1 MKNNMKVPNLLIHE
15 KSPYLLQHAYNPV
28 QWHPWAKE
36 AFEKARREDKL
47 VFLSIGYSTCHWC
60 HVMAHESFEDRE
72 VANLLNEFFVCIKVD
87 REERPDIDKIYMMAC
102 QAFTGRGGW
111 PLTIFMTPQRQPVY
125 GATYIPRES
134 RPNMIGMLDLLPRI
148 QEIWKNKREEV
159 LKAADQVVS
168 LIGKTDDRI
177 AAGLNK
183 QDLTVAFQSLEA
195 EFDKTYGGFGPAPKF
210 PMPHQIMF
218 LLRYNLWTGD
228 KKALEM
234 AAKTLDL
241 MGRGGIYD
249 HLGFGFH
256 RYSTDEK
263 WLLPHFEKMLY
274 DQALLSMTYAE
285 AYGALGFP
293 VFREKAAEIF
303 NYVLRDMTSPA
314 GGFYSAEDA
323 DSENEEGK
331 FYLWTSDEMEQVLS
345 REEAQLIAEIYNV
358 EKEGNFYEPLTGSKS
373 GRNILHLKKSWP
385 EIALSLGVSG
395 EELRCR
401 SAKAREKLFAVREK
415 RIHPHRDDKILTD
428 WNGLMIAALAIGA
441 RLLKENSYLEA
452 ALRALEFIVNNMRK
466 ADGGLLHRYRESEAA
481 IEANLDDY
489 SFLIWALIEAY
500 ETTLDERRLLKALEL
515 NDYLTAHF
523 SDEKSGGFYF
533 TPDFSTD
540 LIVRQKDS
548 YDGAVPSGNS
558 VMLLNLLRLSR
569 ITGNS
574 QLEDT
579 ARRINQ
585 AFAAAVRQNPAAHTQ
600 FMTGLGFAEM
610 PSSEVVVVGKRND
623 GDTKLMLDELR
634 CRFLPNAMIVFR
646 PADETDA
653 AIARIAPFTKDMK
666 SIDGKAT
673 AYVCSN
679 FVCSKPTTDIQEM
692 LMLLNT
698 QNLSDVNRSGH

>member
-28 QWHPWAKE
+28 QWHPWAEE
-36 AFEKARREDKL
+36 AFEKARQEDKL

-60 HVMAHESFEDRE
+60 HVMAHESFEDSE

-87 REERPDIDKIYMMAC
+87 REERPDIDKIYMTAC

-159 LKAADQVVS
+159 LQAANQVVS

-183 QDLTVAFQSLEA
+183 QDLTVAFQSLAA

-234 AAKTLDL
+234 ASKTLDL

-263 WLLPHFEKMLY
+263 WLVPHFEKMLY

-293 VFREKAAEIF
+293 SYREKAAEIF

-331 FYLWTSDEMEQVLS
+331 FYLWTFDEIEQVLS

-358 EKEGNFYEPLTGSKS
+358 EKEGNFHEPLTGSKS

-385 EIALSLGVSG
+385 EIAFSLGVT
-395 EELRCR
+395 EDELRR
-401 SAKAREKLFAVREK
+401 RTAEAQRRLFAAREK
-415 RIHPHRDDKILTD
+415 RIRPHRDDKILTD

-452 ALRALEFIVNNMRK
+452 ALRALDFIITNMQK

-489 SFLIWALIEAY
+489 AFLIWGLIEAY
-500 ETTLDERRLLKALEL
+500 EASLNEHWLQKALAL
-515 NDYLTAHF
+515 NDYLTEHF
-523 SDEKSGGFYF
+523 RDEKSGGFYF
-533 TPDFSTD
+533 SADFRTD

-548 YDGAVPSGNS
+548 YDGALPSGNS

-574 QLEDT
+574 RLEDA
-579 ARRINQ
+579 ARSLSG

-600 FMTGLGFAEM
+600 FMIGLGFAEI
-610 PSSEVVVVGKRND
+610 PSSEVVVVGRRND
-623 GDTKLMLDELR
+623 VDTKLMLDELK
-634 CRFLPNAMIVFR
+634 CRFLPNAVVIFR
-646 PADETDA
+646 PDDEPDA
-653 AIARIAPFTKDMK
+653 AITHIAPFTKDMT

-679 FVCSKPTTDIQEM
+679 FTCSKPATDIQEM

-698 QNLSDVNRSGH
+698 QNLSDVDRSGH